1 VKVYIYLNEKET
13 NFSFQVVEKNN
24 DIRELPPSFGILKF

>member
-1 VKVYIYLNEKET
+1 VKVYLNEKKT

-24 DIRELPPSFGILKF
+24 DIRELLPSFGILKF